1 MQIAANGSFEP
12 NVTGLL
18 RCREWLVARQELATK
33 RRIHMVYDF
42 LAVATNL
49 AIYAEIV
56 FPKAT
61 STAAF
66 GFGKFNE
73 AINKTDGS
81 VGLATATG
89 HLDQCP
95 GFGFF

>member
-66 GFGKFNE
+66 GFGKSNPLM
-73 AINKTDGS
+73 INHKLRPSSKSPPGS
-81 VGLATATG
+81 DSIVPTG
-89 HLDQCP
+89 
-95 GFGFF
+95 